1 MDKVLSLLSF
11 AKKAGKIVAGSN
23 AVQRSLLLGKSYLIV
38 IAKDAGLSIK
48 DKMIRLCN
56 ENSIP
61 YLVYGSNEI
70 LSKALGEVNKVIFS
84 VEDENFAKSI
94 LDKNEEM

>member
-1 MDKVLSLLSF
+1 MDKILSLLGF
-11 AKKAGKIVAGSN
+11 AKRAGKIIAGSN
-23 AVQRSLLLGKSYLIV
+23 AVQRSLLLGKSYLII
-38 IAKDAGLSIK
+38 IAEDAGLSIK
-48 DKMIRLCN
+48 SKMMRLCN
-56 ENSIP
+56 ENSVS
-61 YLVYGSNEI
+61 YLVYGNSEI